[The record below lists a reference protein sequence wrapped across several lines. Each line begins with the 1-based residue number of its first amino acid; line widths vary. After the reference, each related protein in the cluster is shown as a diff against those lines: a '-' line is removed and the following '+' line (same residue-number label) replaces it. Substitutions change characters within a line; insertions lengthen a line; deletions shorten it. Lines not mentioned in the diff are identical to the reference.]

1 MLGRIFTSNWVAI
14 PLLIVAAISLVV
26 LYLRGRTTEAMIGAG
41 VLAVAAYLIVRG
53 CRSRDDDSEGS
64 E

>member
-14 PLLIVAAISLVV
+14 PLLIVAGVSLVL

-41 VLAVAAYLIVRG
+41 MLAVAAYLIVRG
-53 CRSRDDDSEGS
+53 GRSRDEDSES
-64 E
+64 PE

>member
-14 PLLIVAAISLVV
+14 PLLIVAGVSLVL

-41 VLAVAAYLIVRG
+41 MLAVAAYLIVRG
-53 CRSRDDDSEGS
+53 GRSRDEDSEGP

>member
-14 PLLIVAAISLVV
+14 PLLIVAGISLA
-26 LYLRGRTTEAMIGAG
+26 LLFLRGRTTEALIGAG
-41 VLAVAAYLIVRG
+41 VLAVAAYLIMRG
-53 CRSRDDDSEGS
+53 GRSRDEDSEGP